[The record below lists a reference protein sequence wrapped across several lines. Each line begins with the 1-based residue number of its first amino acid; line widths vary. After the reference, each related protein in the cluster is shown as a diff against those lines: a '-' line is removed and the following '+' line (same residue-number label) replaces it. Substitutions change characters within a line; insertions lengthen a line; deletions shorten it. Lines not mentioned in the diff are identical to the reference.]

1 MKKNKTFLVTFTTFL
16 IIGFLPLEALAQGLP
31 AITAAAAGAQ
41 TTRYSLSL
49 EILALVTTITLLP
62 SLLLMMTSFV
72 RILIVMSLLRMA
84 LGTAQTPP
92 NMVLVGL
99 ALFLTIF
106 IMTPVLSE
114 VYTSAIVPYMDE
126 TLSFDDAIK
135 KAEAPVRG
143 FMLNQTRETDIAMF
157 MNIARIDEFQGPESV
172 PFSTLVPAFIT
183 SELRVLLS

>member
-1 MKKNKTFLVTFTTFL
+1 MKKDKTLLATFTACL
-16 IIGFLPLEALAQGLP
+16 IIGFFPLEGLAQGLP

-106 IMTPVLSE
+106 IMTPV
-114 VYTSAIVPYMDE
+114 
-126 TLSFDDAIK
+126 
-135 KAEAPVRG
+135 
-143 FMLNQTRETDIAMF
+143 
-157 MNIARIDEFQGPESV
+157 
-172 PFSTLVPAFIT
+172 
-183 SELRVLLS
+183 

>member
-1 MKKNKTFLVTFTTFL
+1 M
-16 IIGFLPLEALAQGLP
+16 PQGLP

-49 EILALVTTITLLP
+49 EVLALVTTITLLP

-106 IMTPVLSE
+106 IMSPILSE
-114 VYTSAIVPYMDE
+114 VYGNAIVPYLDE
-126 TLSFDDAIK
+126 TLSFDEAIK
-135 KAEAPVRG
+135 C
-143 FMLNQTRETDIAMF
+143 FTMF
-157 MNIARIDEFQGPESV
+157 FKSEFEGGRHQARLEKFNHVES
-172 PFSTLVPAFIT
+172 TK
-183 SELRVLLS
+183 